1 MRNEQ
6 SQPTGLTDG
15 SAELAWAPQA
25 CTLPS
30 VEQQLR
36 ISEFDALFASSLR
49 ELQRLA
55 PTRLR
60 LLLDQRAEDAAR
72 ELTARESE
80 CCSFFTF
87 TVTPAS
93 DDVLVDVEV
102 PATHVAVL
110 DALAMRAA
118 AQARVHP

>member
-1 MRNEQ
+1 MGNEQ
-6 SQPTGLTDG
+6 TQPRGAADR

-30 VEQQLR
+30 VEQPMR
-36 ISEFDALFASSLR
+36 IAEFDALFASSLR
-49 ELQRLA
+49 DVQRLA

-60 LLLDQRAEDAAR
+60 LLLDQRAEEAAR
-72 ELTARESE
+72 DLTARESE

-102 PATHVAVL
+102 PAAHVAVL
-110 DALAMRAA
+110 DALAVRAA
-118 AQARVHP
+118 AQAEIAA